1 MASGDIMDVLVPNK
15 WSVPQEGWDFTGVF
29 DWWPNPLRKNAE
41 LTGGFAGHGMIWED
55 AWPLWQAAVFALVWF
70 LARTLSKKVIF
81 PPMARVLGVKG
92 KKKQA
97 KFSYNMWLL
106 LFYGSSSLFGWFYV
120 LPGEPYF
127 TFPVDKHSGAT
138 MWTNHPFPIAEKIHW
153 YYVYQLG
160 FYIAELYAIFVE
172 PKRSDFIEYVIHH
185 IVTIVLIGVSYIAH
199 EHRVGAMI
207 IFIHDVP
214 DVILCFTKLFL
225 YTGLDNL
232 SSATFALFAA
242 TFGYL
247 RLYCFPLITYT
258 IFCLAPQFHP
268 ATTAYWFLAVLLGVV
283 LQSLQIFWFAMIM
296 KIILGIVIRFGKH
309 DGADPRSDDDDD
321 EEEGQSK
328 KGAAKKGGKKH
339 K

>member
-1 MASGDIMDVLVPNK
+1 MAAVDIMDVLVPNK
-15 WSVPQEGWDFTGVF
+15 WSVPQEGWDFMAVA

-41 LTGGFAGHGMIWED
+41 LTGGFAGDGIIWD
-55 AWPLWQAAVFALVWF
+55 DVFPLWQGVAFALVWF
-70 LARTLSKKVIF
+70 LARSISKGVIF
-81 PPMARVLGVKG
+81 PPIASALGVTG
-92 KKKQA
+92 KKKKA

-106 LFYGSSSLFGWFYV
+106 LFYGSSSLFGYFYV

-127 TFPVDKHSGAT
+127 NFPVDKNTGAT
-138 MWTNHPFPIAEKIHW
+138 MWMNHPAPIPAKIHW

-160 FYIAELYAIFVE
+160 FYFAELYAIFVE
-172 PKRSDFIEYVIHH
+172 PKRSDFVEYVIHH
-185 IVTIVLIGVSYIAH
+185 IVTIVLIAVSYVAH

-225 YTGLDNL
+225 YTGLDNA
-232 SSATFALFAA
+232 SSATFVLFTA
-242 TFGYL
+242 TFAFL

-268 ATTAYWFLAVLLGVV
+268 ATTAFWFLAVLLGVV
-283 LQSLQIFWFAMIM
+283 LQSLQVFWFAMIM
-296 KIILGIVIRFGKH
+296 KIILRLVIKFGKH

-321 EEEGQSK
+321 DDDQAAK
-328 KGAAKKGGKKH
+328 KGAKKGGKKH